1 MNNKFKPNYLRIGA
15 AMLGLATAFGP
26 VALLVTPAQSEP
38 HAFRYERRKLEAG
51 TVIVVKLN
59 DALNSR
65 ESRKGDTFT
74 GTVTLRDN
82 DDPTA
87 LPLGTKVDGVVR
99 DAKRKEGDRPGSLDL
114 AFTRVTLPDG
124 HSYDIDGSPIALD
137 NKSVERSN
145 GVLVAKKSNNG
156 PSRLTYVGIGAGTG
170 LLVNILSGGRG
181 TLFSTLLGGGLGY
194 GAGALVKNGKS
205 NRDVDLKVGSKL
217 GFRLDRNLVMGRNE
231 DRDRDHHSDEG
242 DHSSDSGY
250 RTRE

>member
-1 MNNKFKPNYLRIGA
+1 MNSKFKPNYLRISA
-15 AMLGLATAFGP
+15 ATLGMATAFGP
-26 VALLVTPAQSEP
+26 VALLVAPAHSEP
-38 HAFRYERRKLEAG
+38 RAFRYERRKLEAG

-114 AFTRVTLPDG
+114 AFTHVTLPDG
-124 HSYDIDGSPIALD
+124 RSYDIDGSPVALD

-145 GVLVAKKSNNG
+145 GRLVAKKGNSG
-156 PSRLTYVGIGAGTG
+156 PSRLTYVGIGAGAG
-170 LLVNILSGGRG
+170 LLINVLTGRKG
-181 TLFSTLLGGGLGY
+181 TLLDTLIGGGLGY
-194 GAGALVKNGKS
+194 GAGALIKNGKS
-205 NRDVDLKVGSKL
+205 TRDVDLKVGTKL
-217 GFRLDRNLVMGRNE
+217 GFRLDRNLVLDRNE
-231 DRDRDHHSDEG
+231 DREHHSDDG
-242 DHSSDSGY
+242 DRTDSGY
-250 RTRE
+250 RTHE